1 MVYTFPYNLISWA
14 TSMTLACLMSV
25 IVGTVFYDLRGDN
38 KDQVSLHISQGGG
51 E

>member
-25 IVGTVFYDLRGDN
+25 IVGTVFYDIRGDN
-38 KDQVSLHISQGGG
+38 KDQVSHRVSPR
-51 E
+51 